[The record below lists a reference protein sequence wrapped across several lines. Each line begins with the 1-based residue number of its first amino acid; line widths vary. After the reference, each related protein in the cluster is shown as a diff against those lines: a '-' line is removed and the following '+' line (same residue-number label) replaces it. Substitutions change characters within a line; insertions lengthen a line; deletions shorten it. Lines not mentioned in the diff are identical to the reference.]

1 MTTPFEEPNSGAPGS
16 RFAALRRDLRDAVR
30 GVPHDYTEGPLG
42 RAIFLLAVPMV
53 LEMVM
58 ESLFAVADVFWVSR
72 LGADA
77 VASVGLTES
86 LMIIVYTL
94 AVGLAIAVTAMVAR
108 RTGEKDADGAAR
120 TAVQALLLGG
130 AISVSLGVLGALSAP
145 WLLRTMGASAGVLA
159 SGTTFARVMLGGSAT
174 AFMLFIINA
183 SFRGA
188 GDAAVAMRVLW
199 LANGINILLGPLLIF
214 GLGPFPSLGV
224 TGAAVATTLGR
235 GIGVVFALLHLF
247 RGSGHL
253 RVQRSHL
260 RIEASTLGSLL
271 RLSGHGTFQV
281 LVGSMSWI
289 GLVRLM
295 AGFGSAAMAGYTIAI
310 RLVLFALL
318 PAWGLSNAAA
328 TLVGQSLGASKPD
341 RAEAAVWKSARYNL
355 VFLGLTGL
363 LFILFAPAIVHGFTA
378 QVDVS
383 EAAVYGLRAIA
394 AGFPLFAF
402 GMVLTQSFNGAGDT
416 ATPTWI
422 NLGVFWAFE
431 IPLAWWLSAHTRLGY
446 RGIFLAVLAAYGL
459 LAIVSAIL
467 FRRGKWRT
475 QAV

>member
-1 MTTPFEEPNSGAPGS
+1 MTSHEEPNLNRPAGSGS
-16 RFAALRRDLRDAVR
+16 LWRDLRDATR
-30 GVPHDYTEGPLG
+30 GVPHDYTDGPLG

-77 VASVGLTES
+77 VATVGLTES
-86 LMIIVYTL
+86 MMIIVYTL
-94 AVGLAIAVTAMVAR
+94 AVGLSIAVTALVAR
-108 RTGEKDADGAAR
+108 RVGEKDPDGAAR
-120 TAVQALLLGG
+120 TAVQALALGG
-130 AISVSLGVLGALSAP
+130 AVSLGLGALGAVSAP
-145 WLLRTMGASAGVLA
+145 WLLRTMGASPGVLS
-159 SGTTFARVMLGGSAT
+159 SGTGFTRVMLGGSAT

-183 SFRGA
+183 TFRGA

-199 LANGINILLGPLLIF
+199 LANGINIVLGPILIF
-214 GLGPFPSLGV
+214 GLGPIPAMGV

-235 GIGVVFALLHLF
+235 GTGVAFALVRLF

-253 RVQRSHL
+253 RVRRSHL
-260 RIEASTLGSLL
+260 HLEGRAMASLL

-328 TLVGQSLGASKPD
+328 TLVGQSLGAKKPD

-355 VFLGLTGL
+355 VFLGATGL
-363 LFILFAPAIVHGFTA
+363 LFVLFAPAIVRAFTTQA
-378 QVDVS
+378 DVA
-383 EAAVYGLRAIA
+383 EAAVYGQRAIA

-431 IPLAWWLSAHTRLGY
+431 IPVAWWLSSRTGLGY

-459 LAIVSAIL
+459 LAAVSAVL

-475 QAV
+475 RKV